1 MECIKKFN
9 YEFCAKHYNKT
20 ASKKVHKLNER
31 MNYFTNECKK
41 V

>member
-9 YEFCAKHYNKT
+9 YEFCANNKT